1 MVLAFPYR
9 IVRLSVVA
17 TTSTGFV
24 IVNLCIF
31 QPQTTGFVIVNLCLF
46 VHTYVENQMLG
57 YGIGL
62 AVCLDLH
69 MHDSKVTHLFLHST
83 HVFTTMI

>member
-17 TTSTGFV
+17 TTS
-24 IVNLCIF
+24 
-31 QPQTTGFVIVNLCLF
+31 TGFVIVNLCLF

-69 MHDSKVTHLFLHST
+69 MILGNPLILT
-83 HVFTTMI
+83 